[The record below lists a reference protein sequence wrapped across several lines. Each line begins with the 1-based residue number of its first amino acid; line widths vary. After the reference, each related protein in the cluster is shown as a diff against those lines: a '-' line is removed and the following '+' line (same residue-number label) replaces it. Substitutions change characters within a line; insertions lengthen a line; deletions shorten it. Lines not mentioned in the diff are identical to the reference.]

1 MPYDQMGSGYGQYSR
16 GNGQYGIRSIYGYGD
31 QGAMY
36 SPQNPNPAPS
46 PPAMQPNTGMTQIN
60 PQGDFFTQLA
70 GLFGGGG
77 QMGAVPAQPRRYGDS
92 PYQNVAAG
100 QASLDYAKTLPPAQ
114 YWDYMNRNAGRN
126 QQAFG
131 MEKARER
138 GAIAQQ
144 EAMTRGRV
152 GNRNVGGAPGSEAW
166 QSMQPRYGGSGGNT
180 QPRPMGGSVYNNEMQ
195 LVENKPSSS
204 SFRPGEENL
213 GNMPKPGRPMSAP
226 AGRPATGGAFQ
237 RPYSRPEQGAPQ
249 VSGQRA
255 PGLMAGN
262 SPMLGEKNPL
272 NNMPSGRRMPSRSS
286 GRASMGR
293 TAPGRITSRM
303 PSRAN
308 FNYQMGG
315 NG

>member
-1 MPYDQMGSGYGQYSR
+1 MPYDQMGSGFGQWSR
-16 GNGQYGIRSIYGYGD
+16 GGGIPGLRSIYGYGD

-36 SPQNPNPAPS
+36 SPQQKQPPNPSQTMNALAPN
-46 PPAMQPNTGMTQIN
+46 QGMTQIT

-70 GLFGGGG
+70 GLFGAGS
-77 QMGAVPAQPRRYGDS
+77 QMGAPSAQPRRYGDS

-100 QASLDYAKTLPPAQ
+100 QASIDYAKTLPPAQ
-114 YWDYMNRNAGRN
+114 YWDYLNRNAGRN

-152 GNRNVGGAPGSEAW
+152 G
-166 QSMQPRYGGSGGNT
+166 QSMQPRNPQAS
-180 QPRPMGGSVYNNEMQ
+180 QPYSMGGSVYSNDPSKFGQ
-195 LVENKPSSS
+195 LESRNPGSS
-204 SFRPGEENL
+204 SFLPGDDSPNRPVPGQ
-213 GNMPKPGRPMSAP
+213 GMPKPGRPMRAP
-226 AGRPATGGAFQ
+226 DSNPVA
-237 RPYSRPEQGAPQ
+237 
-249 VSGQRA
+249 QRA
-255 PGLMAGN
+255 PGLMASN
-262 SPMLGEKNPL
+262 SPTLGEKNPL
-272 NNMPSGRRMPSRSS
+272 NNMPSNRRMPARSS

-293 TAPGRITSRM
+293 AAPRM

>member
-16 GNGQYGIRSIYGYGD
+16 GNGQYGVRSIYGYGD

-36 SPQNPNPAPS
+36 SPQQKQQQAQPQAMPQQQAPQNQ
-46 PPAMQPNTGMTQIN
+46 QP
-60 PQGDFFTQLA
+60 DFFTQLA

-77 QMGAVPAQPRRYGDS
+77 MPGGAPQGGTRGYGES

-180 QPRPMGGSVYNNEMQ
+180 QSRPMGGSVYNNEGQ
-195 LVENKPSSS
+195 LVERKPSSS
-204 SFRPGEENL
+204 SFLPGEENL

-262 SPMLGEKNPL
+262 SPTLGEKNPL
-272 NNMPSGRRMPSRSS
+272 DNMPSGRRMPSRSS

-293 TAPGRITSRM
+293 TAPGRITPRM

>member
-16 GNGQYGIRSIYGYGD
+16 GNGQYGLRSIYGYGD

-36 SPQNPNPAPS
+36 SPQQKQPPNPSQTMGALAPN
-46 PPAMQPNTGMTQIN
+46 QGMTQIS

-70 GLFGGGG
+70 GLFGAGG

-126 QQAFG
+126 QQALG
-131 MEKARER
+131 MERAREL
-138 GAIAQQ
+138 GARSQQ
-144 EAMTRGRV
+144 EAMTRGRI
-152 GNRNVGGAPGSEAW
+152 GNGMARTREQGAKPIPMS
-166 QSMQPRYGGSGGNT
+166 YGSGSNSFLPGDDN
-180 QPRPMGGSVYNNEMQ
+180 PNRPV
-195 LVENKPSSS
+195 
-204 SFRPGEENL
+204 PGQ
-213 GNMPKPGRPMSAP
+213 GMPKPGRPMAAP
-226 AGRPATGGAFQ
+226 ADRP
-237 RPYSRPEQGAPQ
+237 APQ

-255 PGLMAGN
+255 PGLMASN
-262 SPMLGEKNPL
+262 SPTLGEKNPL
-272 NNMPSGRRMPSRSS
+272 NNMPSNRRMPSRTS

-293 TAPGRITSRM
+293 AAPRM